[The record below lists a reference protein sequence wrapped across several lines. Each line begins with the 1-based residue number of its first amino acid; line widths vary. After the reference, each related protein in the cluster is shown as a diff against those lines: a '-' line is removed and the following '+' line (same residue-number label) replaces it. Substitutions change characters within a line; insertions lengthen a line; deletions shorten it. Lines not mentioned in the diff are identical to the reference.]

1 MTKRKVKKEVLLTRK
16 QISRREKERRQRL
29 IMISIAAFVG
39 FLIVAILA
47 FGFYMERVAT
57 PASPV
62 AVVNG
67 VAIRTDTY
75 QERVRLER
83 MRVDNALERLAFQ
96 KSQLDPEQDQFL
108 VSYLDQ
114 QLSQLAMTRA
124 GLDGEDFLN
133 RLIEEELIRQAAEEK
148 GVVVSAEEVDR
159 MIEEDFGYDRDAPT
173 PVPSPTMAPGAATPE
188 ATPGAP
194 VTGTAQITPTVTPTP
209 MTQAG
214 FEESYDQFLSALRD
228 KTGMSDAD
236 FKKTIEAELLRQKMG
251 DVVGEEVSTSEP
263 QVQARH
269 ILVETR
275 EEAEAVL
282 ERLDGGEDFAALAE
296 ELSQDPGSAQAG
308 GDLGWFPRGVMAP
321 EFEEPAFSLSP
332 GEISDVVE
340 TTFGF
345 HIIEVEERDD
355 NRELE
360 PDILAQKREQAF
372 QVWLADLEA
381 AATIQRHWSVDK
393 VPPE

>member
-188 ATPGAP
+188 ATPAAP
-194 VTGTAQITPTVTPTP
+194 VTGTAQITPTVAPTP
-209 MTQAG
+209 MTRAG
-214 FEESYDQFLSALRD
+214 FEELYDEFLSALRD

-360 PDILAQKREQAF
+360 PDILAQKRQEAF

>member
-360 PDILAQKREQAF
+360 PDILAQKRQEAF

>member
-1 MTKRKVKKEVLLTRK
+1 MAKRKVKKEVPLTRK
-16 QISRREKERRQRL
+16 QVSRRERERRQRL
-29 IMISIAAFVG
+29 ILISIAAFIG
-39 FLIVAILA
+39 FLIVGILA
-47 FGFYMERVAT
+47 FGFYMERVVT

-62 AVVNG
+62 ALVNG

-83 MRVDNALERLAFQ
+83 MRVDSALERLAFQ

-108 VSYLDQ
+108 VSYVDQ

-148 GVVVSAEEVDR
+148 GVVVSDEEVDR
-159 MIEEDFGYDRDAPT
+159 MVEEDFGYDRDAPT

-188 ATPGAP
+188 ATPAAP
-194 VTGTAQITPTVTPTP
+194 VTGTAQITPTVAPTP

-214 FEESYDQFLSALRD
+214 FEELYDQFLSALRD
-228 KTGMSDAD
+228 NAGMSDAD

-282 ERLDGGEDFAALAE
+282 ERLDGGEDFASLAE
-296 ELSQDPGSAQAG
+296 ELSQDPGSAQGG

-321 EFEEPAFSLSP
+321 EFEEGAFSLSP

-345 HIIEVEERDD
+345 HIIEVEEQDD